1 MPLAFS
7 PDGRLLTTNT
17 LGPAP
22 PGTTSGPDENA
33 QTLRLWEV
41 TTAAVL
47 LALPTVTNSRVAFSP
62 DGRVLAMSA
71 PSQEILLWDLRRG
84 KELRRIKGFDA
95 EVTSLAFSPD
105 GSRLVSGL
113 SDSTLLVWDLA
124 TKRKATKPG
133 GEAEDPAQAWADL
146 GADARKAFAARAALA
161 ESPEKAVS
169 LLKEHLRP
177 TQSADAHRLR
187 RLLADLDSDRFAARD
202 EARKGLEEMGELA
215 LDALRKA
222 LADTPKPEARR
233 RIEALLEKQRGPI
246 TRPEAL
252 RALRAVAVLEDIAT
266 REARQIL
273 AALAKGAPEA
283 RLTKEAK
290 SSLER
295 LAKRPVDGQ

>member
-1 MPLAFS
+1 
-7 PDGRLLTTNT
+7 
-17 LGPAP
+17 
-22 PGTTSGPDENA
+22 
-33 QTLRLWEV
+33 
-41 TTAAVL
+41 
-47 LALPTVTNSRVAFSP
+47 
-62 DGRVLAMSA
+62 
-71 PSQEILLWDLRRG
+71 
-84 KELRRIKGFDA
+84 
-95 EVTSLAFSPD
+95 
-105 GSRLVSGL
+105 
-113 SDSTLLVWDLA
+113 
-124 TKRKATKPG
+124 
-133 GEAEDPAQAWADL
+133 
-146 GADARKAFAARAALA
+146 
-161 ESPEKAVS
+161 
-169 LLKEHLRP
+169 
-177 TQSADAHRLR
+177 
-187 RLLADLDSDRFAARD
+187 LLADLDSDRFAARD